1 LSIVFE
7 LRLVFS
13 YQRRLL
19 THPALNAYHI
29 LPFDNWVSGHR
40 GREIVLYLGRRVC
53 GMKLAEL
60 EAAVGLRNY
69 AVVATGVKRYEQWL
83 QTNATEQATMK
94 RIARLLNCKM

>member
-29 LPFDNWVSGHR
+29 LQFNNLAMRFIEACSVAF
-40 GREIVLYLGRRVC
+40 VC
-53 GMKLAEL
+53 
-60 EAAVGLRNY
+60 NH
-69 AVVATGVKRYEQWL
+69 
-83 QTNATEQATMK
+83 
-94 RIARLLNCKM
+94 CS